1 MTDSPTGTLRQ
12 EAVDA
17 IRRFLEAENA
27 TDHGPL
33 GWCLSSVVQ
42 LGIHAIGAHALGD
55 HDDDMHSW
63 TIQLGDDACLVEI
76 TPQYDE
82 DDEFDEDEGRM
93 MAAAEAIWL
102 QIPGEPSLIG
112 PFPSRPAA
120 DWHRYYVG
128 PPHAQ
133 IVEAS
138 PSQVCSAQSPGDAYD
153 AWLQRQFPREVAPP
167 AAPQPRVPADGGR
180 RPIEPGPAVDIGGV
194 GQRYAAPTLPC
205 RWPSCSTGLGRRAM
219 CPPAPITI

>member
-55 HDDDMHSW
+55 LVDGGDWSW
-63 TIQLGDDACLVEI
+63 TIQLDDDSCLVEI
-76 TPQYDE
+76 TPQF
-82 DDEFDEDEGRM
+82 DDDEGRM

-167 AAPQPRVPADGGR
+167 AAPHQRV
-180 RPIEPGPAVDIGGV
+180 
-194 GQRYAAPTLPC
+194 
-205 RWPSCSTGLGRRAM
+205 
-219 CPPAPITI
+219 